1 VQRTIVLSIA
11 LVSTAATAQAQAP
24 ATPLGEFPCRLSI
37 GETVFVTN
45 QAGKTVK
52 GNVLQLSDLTL
63 VLQSGP
69 DDPHGLPLTCM
80 HWRCQA
86 IPTLPCEAEIR
97 VRIPFVTAAG
107 VAVGAC
113 RE

>member
-1 VQRTIVLSIA
+1 MQRTIVLSIA
-11 LVSTAATAQAQAP
+11 LVSTAATAHAQAP
-24 ATPLGEFPCRLSI
+24 ATPFGEFRSRLSI

-52 GNVLQLSDLTL
+52 GKVPQVSDLTL

-69 DDPHGLPLTCM
+69 DDPHGLPSTSM
-80 HWRCQA
+80 HWQCRA
-86 IPTLPCEAEIR
+86 IPTLPFEAETR
-97 VRIPFVTAAG
+97 VRIPFVTTAC